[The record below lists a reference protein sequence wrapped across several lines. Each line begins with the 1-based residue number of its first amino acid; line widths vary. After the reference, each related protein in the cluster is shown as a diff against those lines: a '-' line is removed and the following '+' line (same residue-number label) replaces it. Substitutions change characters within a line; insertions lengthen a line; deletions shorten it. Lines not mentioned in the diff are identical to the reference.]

1 MTKKEILEKAK
12 SKDGLW
18 VLQRNITAEK
28 VFPAEAL
35 SPEQIYTPVKLVYGG
50 ELLEI
55 ISFSSSG
62 TPFLY
67 AYSEDEVDIY
77 EEDGQPVLCIRG
89 EKKYYDS
96 YPEPEET
103 REEFIEHFIHCWN
116 LSPEEYEKYGVK
128 KETENLTVLGV
139 ERLAK

>member
-1 MTKKEILEKAK
+1 MITKEKVLERA
-12 SKDGLW
+12 KDGLW
-18 VLQRNITAEK
+18 VLQRNLAAEK

-55 ISFSSSG
+55 ISFSSRG
-62 TPFLY
+62 TPLLY

-89 EKKYYDS
+89 DKKYYDS

-116 LSPEEYEKYGVK
+116 LSPEEYEKYGIRK
-128 KETENLTVLGV
+128 HTKNLPVVGV
-139 ERLAK
+139 DRLAK